1 MTTELANATT
11 HQPAAPANPFA
22 RAHMPEH
29 TNAGTVTIES
39 ERAIAEAQGKL
50 IIAKRFP
57 RDQARAFDRVM
68 ESCSRPSLASSA
80 EYAFPRGGQTV
91 RGPSIR
97 LAEELAR
104 CWGNLDYGIRE
115 LSRKGGVSEME
126 AYCWDLET
134 NTCSS
139 QKFTV
144 RHIRDTKGG
153 GKALSDER
161 DIYELTANQGGRRL
175 RARILAILPPD
186 LVDAAVERC
195 RQTLAG
201 NSAEPISDRVRK
213 MITAFKGFGVTE
225 AHLSTYLGKSL
236 DKVLSDDLADL
247 ASVYNS
253 IKTGTASASDFFNR
267 RDDERA
273 PRSFQSIGS
282 QQPSVAPQSPEVG
295 DPGQAAGHHPSTSA
309 DAASSP
315 SNAASVTAPEQAP
328 QEPDDNL
335 DDGDSGVD
343 ARGIPWDE
351 RIHSSSRA
359 RTADGAWRR
368 KRGVD
373 PALVERIEREL
384 MDEGDLTTNPPSDEI
399 GQAQT
404 QDQPGAPPLT
414 IDRILAG
421 ISAAEDSDTVDEW
434 VDLSRDIN
442 PSVARGDQIRRAANE
457 RCAYLEARAA
467 RT

>member
-1 MTTELANATT
+1 MENNVITY
-11 HQPAAPANPFA
+11 QPTMPANPFA

-29 TNAGTVTIES
+29 LNAGAVTIES
-39 ERAIAEAQGKL
+39 ERAVAEAQGKL

-80 EYAFPRGGQTV
+80 EYAFPRGSQTV

-115 LSRKGGVSEME
+115 LSRKDGVSEME

-186 LVDAAVERC
+186 LVDSAIERC

-201 NSAEPISDRVRK
+201 NSAEPIADRVRK
-213 MITAFKGFGVTE
+213 MLTAFGQFGVGE
-225 AHLSTYLGKSL
+225 KHLSQYLKKSL
-236 DKVLSDDLADL
+236 DEVIPSDLADL
-247 ASVYNS
+247 AGIYNS
-253 IKTGTASASDFFNR
+253 LKTGVASPSEFFGQ
-267 RDDERA
+267 RDAEPA
-273 PRSFQSIGS
+273 PPRRSFQEAAGQAQGS
-282 QQPSVAPQSPEVG
+282 PTESEPEVNEKQEW
-295 DPGQAAGHHPSTSA
+295 PQAHPETG
-309 DAASSP
+309 
-315 SNAASVTAPEQAP
+315 E
-328 QEPDDNL
+328 L
-335 DDGDSGVD
+335 ID
-343 ARGIPWDE
+343 ARGVRWDE
-351 RIHSSSRA
+351 RVHSSAKSCNE
-359 RTADGAWRR
+359 DGAWRR
-368 KRGVD
+368 KRGAD
-373 PALVERIEREL
+373 PGLITRVESGQEPAE
-384 MDEGDLTTNPPSDEI
+384 EQEVEQAGGD
-399 GQAQT
+399 
-404 QDQPGAPPLT
+404 
-414 IDRILAG
+414 AG
-421 ISAAEDSDTVDEW
+421 EDF
-434 VDLSRDIN
+434 
-442 PSVARGDQIRRAANE
+442 
-457 RCAYLEARAA
+457 
-467 RT
+467 

>member
-1 MTTELANATT
+1 MENNVITY
-11 HQPAAPANPFA
+11 QPTMPANPFA

-29 TNAGTVTIES
+29 LNAGAVTIES

-80 EYAFPRGGQTV
+80 EYAFPRGSQTV

-115 LSRKGGVSEME
+115 LSRKDGVSEME

-186 LVDAAVERC
+186 LVDSAIERC

-201 NSAEPISDRVRK
+201 NSAEPIADRVRK
-213 MITAFKGFGVTE
+213 MLTAFGQFGVGE
-225 AHLSTYLGKSL
+225 KHLSQYLKKSL
-236 DKVLSDDLADL
+236 DEVIPSDLADL
-247 ASVYNS
+247 AGIYNS
-253 IKTGTASASDFFNR
+253 LKTGVASPSEFFGQ
-267 RDDERA
+267 RDAEPA
-273 PRSFQSIGS
+273 PPRRSFQEAAGQAQGS
-282 QQPSVAPQSPEVG
+282 PTESEPEVNEKQEW
-295 DPGQAAGHHPSTSA
+295 PQAHPETG
-309 DAASSP
+309 
-315 SNAASVTAPEQAP
+315 E
-328 QEPDDNL
+328 L
-335 DDGDSGVD
+335 ID
-343 ARGIPWDE
+343 ARGVRWDE
-351 RIHSSSRA
+351 RVHSSAKSCNE
-359 RTADGAWRR
+359 DGAWRR
-368 KRGVD
+368 KRGAD
-373 PALVERIEREL
+373 PGLITRVESGQEPAE
-384 MDEGDLTTNPPSDEI
+384 EQEVE
-399 GQAQT
+399 QAQG
-404 QDQPGAPPLT
+404 D
-414 IDRILAG
+414 AG
-421 ISAAEDSDTVDEW
+421 EDF
-434 VDLSRDIN
+434 
-442 PSVARGDQIRRAANE
+442 
-457 RCAYLEARAA
+457 
-467 RT
+467 